1 MKYCKHCGAELLDEA
16 VICPKCGCP
25 TGDTNTVVTTPTNAN
40 AIAAPKPGLTVS
52 IIGFVIA
59 VVMTLFSWLLSLSA
73 LYFLATPVLVLGIIG
88 CVYAARSLK
97 FAKTKKGSVSLG
109 LSIASL
115 ALLVLDFLTL
125 FIIIIL
131 GINML

>member
-25 TGDTNTVVTTPTNAN
+25 TGDTNTVAATTVPTN

-59 VVMTLFSWLLSLSA
+59 VVMTIFAWLLSTLS
-73 LYFLATPVLVLGIIG
+73 LYLLGTPVLVLGIIG
-88 CVYAARSLK
+88 IVYAARSLK

-125 FIIIIL
+125 FVIIIM